1 MPWSTVHGPRST
13 AVVLVLAAVDSWG
26 ASRGQKAST
35 CSKNILHVHS
45 TMQRTPTVLL
55 SVTSSASTSFTITDH
70 EDSIYPLELEC
81 NSHSNEKARKAN
93 TGFTYLINDTKLSY
107 RAGSNYWYA
116 YCCSLYVKKE
126 IFN

>member
-55 SVTSSASTSFTITDH
+55 SVTSSAWTSFTILDH
-70 EDSIYPLELEC
+70 EDSIYPLSVIHIMKKRGETQ
-81 NSHSNEKARKAN
+81 RKLLLDLR
-93 TGFTYLINDTKLSY
+93 T
-107 RAGSNYWYA
+107 
-116 YCCSLYVKKE
+116 
-126 IFN
+126 